1 MQGTDIVGKSENSSN
16 LRGKYTSMTSITVVN
31 MSLPICR
38 TYGSRKSAGT
48 GGAWSRFSFGG
59 TSACYGEKITLSKVQ
74 EEDNENEED
83 DIIFNIPV
91 KHAEEQQ
98 SLNEEVL
105 EIHHAG
111 TSKDIIEASK
121 TKSIQGKS
129 ALAKEKRNQENLDNQ
144 EGCTESVRGKEE
156 GEKSENG
163 ALNLEGGNKVR
174 RGEKRKKNGRRG
186 DKKSER
192 LSEMPKSV
200 FEDAKQEDAV
210 CVQYEERSVAH
221 WSPLSVEGD
230 GKHEGEDES
239 AASLPVEVKT
249 KVDRVDTSSQAAIS
263 KARSIPSE
271 QAATQNIRAA
281 GTRNGHKT
289 TIMRVEVSP
298 TTENPFTSPKGSW
311 PNSSFPSAKQFSA
324 AFSCMSATKMREQDL
339 CALVSP
345 LAPISGNVVKSKG
358 GRGLEKCGLEKEGD
372 MAKIASA
379 VANTA
384 EWMQKEME
392 KDIEM
397 RFKEKGRGKQDTG
410 STALKA
416 TAQSTRKGNVLGA
429 RAGGGGK
436 KVHDE
441 KTEQLVK
448 QVKVFRDVDL
458 RVITKK
464 GTRDETM
471 TVHGTRGVDKQ
482 VDSVQ
487 EEGGRDLSTEGRG
500 ISPPDRPEKGGQKKV
515 RRSAKE
521 KRGETQQ
528 AVKTRQEQISRKQEH
543 RPVVDKG
550 MVRTKTGERA
560 EPCGRAPEKMF
571 TAMSTKQRQNAGSKK
586 MSVSGMEAKTKSNAS
601 LGIWRRVGMGGER
614 SGFNTSLERLALGD
628 EEDVESVS
636 EEDTG

>member
-31 MSLPICR
+31 MSLSICR

-83 DIIFNIPV
+83 DSVFNIPI
-91 KHAEEQQ
+91 KQAEEQQ
-98 SLNEEVL
+98 NLNEEVL
-105 EIHHAG
+105 EINHAG

-129 ALAKEKRNQENLDNQ
+129 ALAKEKHNQENLKNQ
-144 EGCTESVRGKEE
+144 EECTESVRGKEE
-156 GEKSENG
+156 GGKSENG
-163 ALNLEGGNKVR
+163 ALDLEGGSKVR

-192 LSEMPKSV
+192 LSEMPKSA

-210 CVQYEERSVAH
+210 CMHDEERSVAH
-221 WSPLSVEGD
+221 WSPLSGEGD
-230 GKHEGEDES
+230 GKHEGEDEES

-249 KVDRVDTSSQAAIS
+249 KVDRVDTSSRAAIS
-263 KARSIPSE
+263 KARSIPSR

-298 TTENPFTSPKGSW
+298 TTENPFTSPKESW
-311 PNSSFPSAKQFSA
+311 PNSSLPSAKQFPT
-324 AFSCMSATKMREQDL
+324 AFPCMSATKMREQDL

-358 GRGLEKCGLEKEGD
+358 GRGLERYGLDEEGD
-372 MAKIASA
+372 RPKIASA

-397 RFKEKGRGKQDTG
+397 RFKETEKKGRGKQDTG
-410 STALKA
+410 RTALKA
-416 TAQSTRKGNVLGA
+416 TAQSTRKGNVLRA

-436 KVHDE
+436 KVLDE

-448 QVKVFRDVDL
+448 RVKVFRDVDL

-487 EEGGRDLSTEGRG
+487 EEGGRDSSTEGRG
-500 ISPPDRPEKGGQKKV
+500 ISPSDRREKGSQKKV
-515 RRSAKE
+515 RRSGKE
-521 KRGETQQ
+521 KRPETQQ
-528 AVKTRQEQISRKQEH
+528 AVKTRQEQISRG
-543 RPVVDKG
+543 RF
-550 MVRTKTGERA
+550 
-560 EPCGRAPEKMF
+560 PCGRAPEKMF
-571 TAMSTKQRQNAGSKK
+571 TAMFTKQRQNAGPKK

-601 LGIWRRVGMGGER
+601 LGIWRRTGMGGEMG
-614 SGFNTSLERLALGD
+614 GFNTSLERLALGD
-628 EEDVESVS
+628 EEDMESVS